1 MADEAKPQ
9 CGGGVETGAYDVP
22 LHVGGLFIVM
32 IASILGA
39 GFPVVAKKV
48 PSVKVPQK
56 VFFACKHFG
65 TGVLIATAFVHLLPE
80 SFGSLTDPCLPDV
93 LIEDYPAM
101 PGVIMMGA
109 MFMLFTVEM
118 WLHGKTGGHSHGNP
132 NGDITAAPRRSMIMG
147 VNGMP
152 AAPPRPPRP
161 DASFDYG
168 DNERGTILDYEKAM
182 AYQADMEKERYPYVT
197 NPFDDPNNVV
207 LPQSEMPAWFVVFY
221 EQYVRQRLEL
231 MNMVAKSNAKNEKD
245 HRRMME
251 HAREQVR
258 ALETSS
264 DNSKLQ
270 VPTINVSAPAAKNFD
285 FDLEEQQV
293 DPEVLRKMS
302 LNISLL
308 EGGILFHSVFVG
320 ITVSLTIEG
329 YLILV
334 IAIVFHQMFEGLGL
348 GSRIAEV
355 PYPKSSMRPWILV
368 LAFGTTAPL
377 GMGLGIALNGT
388 YDPDSAFGLILVGCF
403 NAFSFGL
410 LVWAALVDLLA
421 EDFLSDEADR
431 VMTPKSKK
439 IAFCWVL
446 LGAAA
451 MAIIGA
457 FA

>member
-1 MADEAKPQ
+1 
-9 CGGGVETGAYDVP
+9 
-22 LHVGGLFIVM
+22 
-32 IASILGA
+32 
-39 GFPVVAKKV
+39 
-48 PSVKVPQK
+48 
-56 VFFACKHFG
+56 
-65 TGVLIATAFVHLLPE
+65 
-80 SFGSLTDPCLPDV
+80 
-93 LIEDYPAM
+93 
-101 PGVIMMGA
+101 
-109 MFMLFTVEM
+109 
-118 WLHGKTGGHSHGNP
+118 
-132 NGDITAAPRRSMIMG
+132 
-147 VNGMP
+147 
-152 AAPPRPPRP
+152 
-161 DASFDYG
+161 
-168 DNERGTILDYEKAM
+168 
-182 AYQADMEKERYPYVT
+182 MEKERYPYVT

-403 NAFSFGL
+403 NAL
-410 LVWAALVDLLA
+410 
-421 EDFLSDEADR
+421 
-431 VMTPKSKK
+431 
-439 IAFCWVL
+439 
-446 LGAAA
+446 
-451 MAIIGA
+451 
-457 FA
+457 

>member
-1 MADEAKPQ
+1 MY
-9 CGGGVETGAYDVP
+9 VNRSNY
-22 LHVGGLFIVM
+22 
-32 IASILGA
+32 
-39 GFPVVAKKV
+39 
-48 PSVKVPQK
+48 
-56 VFFACKHFG
+56 
-65 TGVLIATAFVHLLPE
+65 LISQLIPCQLLPE

-109 MFMLFTVEM
+109 MFMLFTVEL

-152 AAPPRPPRP
+152 AITPPRPPRP

-168 DNERGTILDYEKAM
+168 DNDRATILDYEKAM

-231 MNMVAKSNAKNEKD
+231 MNMINKNNAKNEKD
-245 HRRMME
+245 HRRIME
-251 HAREQVR
+251 QAREQVR
-258 ALETSS
+258 TLEASRAAAG
-264 DNSKLQ
+264 DNGKLQ
-270 VPTINVSAPAAKNFD
+270 VPTINVSGTAAKDFN
-285 FDLEEQQV
+285 FDLEDQQV

-355 PYPKSSMRPWILV
+355 PYPKGSWRPWILV

-403 NAFSFGL
+403 NAL
-410 LVWAALVDLLA
+410 
-421 EDFLSDEADR
+421 
-431 VMTPKSKK
+431 
-439 IAFCWVL
+439 
-446 LGAAA
+446 
-451 MAIIGA
+451 
-457 FA
+457 